1 MIQAARDKDQPDI
14 PDDFGNRD
22 YSPYR
27 FFTADE
33 WAHFRADTP
42 LTLTGDEVQRL
53 RSLND
58 PIEPEEPPRLL
69 DIKTLTSEEW
79 LNTTERQ
86 VRRLIADK
94 KIPYVKVGH
103 FVRFDPA
110 EIRKWID
117 SSRVDVAR

>member
-1 MIQAARDKDQPDI
+1 MKPT
-14 PDDFGNRD
+14 F
-22 YSPYR
+22 
-27 FFTADE
+27 
-33 WAHFRADTP
+33 
-42 LTLTGDEVQRL
+42 
-53 RSLND
+53 SLND

-117 SSRVDVAR
+117 SNRVDVAR